1 MIECN
6 RTMEQAR
13 RDFGAGRLQSATL
26 VRVPMSASEWT
37 IRLAGSK
44 GDAGMLLD
52 VRDLAPQ
59 VFRSLD
65 QAVLALEQIGF
76 SFSQLK
82 LAS

>member
-13 RDFGAGRLQSATL
+13 RDFAAGRLQTAAL
-26 VRVPMSASEWT
+26 LRVPMSNGEWT
-37 IRLAGSK
+37 VRLSGSK

-52 VRDLAPQ
+52 VKDLAPQ

-65 QAVLALEQIGF
+65 QAVRAVEQIGF
-76 SFSQLK
+76 AFTQLK
-82 LAS
+82 LG